1 MSPNSPFSII
11 TEPTAVKRILLA
23 EGLTDLATEIKGDG
37 FAFVP
42 IDSPGQW
49 GLVITYKAPDGEVS
63 HRVVTCDKRVGKHR
77 MASAFATVMEKF
89 SNDIG
94 QPMRVKLQELNLN

>member
-1 MSPNSPFSII
+1 MNYPFSII

-23 EGLTDLATEIKGDG
+23 EGLTDLATEIVDDG
-37 FAFVP
+37 FAFVS

-63 HRVVTCDKRVGKHR
+63 HRVATCDKRAGRKC
-77 MASAFATVMEKF
+77 MASAFATLMERF
-89 SNDIG
+89 SHDIG
-94 QPMRVKLQELNLN
+94 CPMRVKLQEQNLN